1 MRLPVMLAGLFMVA
15 AAAPPSGTA
24 RDWTQA
30 VALAPSGFFVVGN
43 PAARVK
49 LAEWASY
56 TCSHCGHFAVQS
68 APVLKDRMIRNGSVS
83 LEVRHLIRD
92 PLDLAAVIV
101 ARCGTP
107 RGFLARHTAI
117 FAGQEA
123 WMQKGAAFLQANAQR
138 LGTLPPPTAFR
149 QIADGAGLSAI
160 GRANGLTKPQLAACF
175 ADKAAL
181 DRVTALDKQAPPQ
194 VQGTPTF
201 FVNGTLV
208 PNADWT
214 ALEPVL
220 RARGAQ

>member
-1 MRLPVMLAGLFMVA
+1 MRLPVLIASLFLLAGA
-15 AAAPPSGTA
+15 ARPSPSH

-30 VALAPSGFFVVGN
+30 VAPAPSGFYVVGN
-43 PAARVK
+43 PAAKVK

-56 TCSHCGHFAVQS
+56 TCPHCGHFAVTS

-92 PLDLAAVIV
+92 PLDLAAVVV
-101 ARCGTP
+101 ARCGAP
-107 RGFLARHTAI
+107 RGFIARHTAI

-138 LGTLPPPTAFR
+138 LGTLAPPAAFR
-149 QIADGAGLSAI
+149 QIADAAGLTAI
-160 GRANGLTKPQLAACF
+160 GRANGLTDPQVAACF
-175 ADKAAL
+175 AKPAL
-181 DRVTALDKQAPPQ
+181 DRITALDKQIPAE
-194 VQGTPTF
+194 VTGTPTF

-208 PNADWT
+208 PNADWA

>member
-1 MRLPVMLAGLFMVA
+1 MRLPLLLAGLLLLA
-15 AAAPPSGTA
+15 GAAPA

-30 VALAPSGFFVVGN
+30 VAPAPSGFFVVGN
-43 PAARVK
+43 PAAKVK

-56 TCSHCGHFAVQS
+56 TCSHCGHFAEAS
-68 APVLKDRMIRNGSVS
+68 KPVLEDRMIRNGSVS

-101 ARCGTP
+101 ARCGAP
-107 RGFLARHTAI
+107 RAFLKRHTAV

-123 WMQKGAAFLQANAQR
+123 WMQKGAAFVQANAAD
-138 LGTLPPPTAFR
+138 LGKLTPQTAFR
-149 QIADGAGLSAI
+149 RIADAAGLLAI
-160 GRANGLTKPQLAACF
+160 ARANGTTEPQLAACF

-181 DRVTALDKQAPPQ
+181 DRVTALDQQ
-194 VQGTPTF
+194 VPAEVTGTPTF

-208 PNADWT
+208 PNADWA

>member
-1 MRLPVMLAGLFMVA
+1 MRLPLLLATVFLLAG
-15 AAAPPSGTA
+15 AAPA
-24 RDWTQA
+24 RDWTQT
-30 VALAPSGFFVVGN
+30 VKPAPSGFFVVGN
-43 PAARVK
+43 PAAKVK

-56 TCSHCGHFAVQS
+56 TCSHCGDFATQS
-68 APVLKDRMIRNGSVS
+68 APVLKDRMIRKGSVS

-92 PLDLAAVIV
+92 PLDLAAVVV
-101 ARCGTP
+101 ARCGAP

-123 WMQKGAAFLQANAQR
+123 WMQKGAAFVQANAAS
-138 LGTLPPPTAFR
+138 LGKLPPPAAFR
-149 QIADGAGLSAI
+149 RIADAAGLTAI
-160 GRANGLTKPQLAACF
+160 GRANGLSEPQVAACF

-181 DRVTALDKQAPPQ
+181 DRVTALDRQVPAD

-208 PNADWT
+208 PNVDWA
-214 ALEPVL
+214 ALEPIL